1 MQVSLNKWPIFV
13 FTTSSILICP
23 TIFKYL
29 TNQLFRSSYILKQ
42 DSLPSS
48 YRSFLN
54 KHGGKDL
61 VLLQGLKDIACGR
74 PFSNLGAIKKYYKS
88 LGVDVKLDPNMKIP
102 CSVSVSSVWEKIR
115 SLKESKIIKRKV
127 LQKYTS
133 SFCWRYLFLLIV
145 LIWLFFYTDN
155 TW

>member
-13 FTTSSILICP
+13 FTTSSILICL

-61 VLLQGLKDIACGR
+61 VLLQGVKDISCGR

-102 CSVSVSSVWEKIR
+102 CSVSISSVWEKIR
-115 SLKESKIIKRKV
+115 SLKEKYSKNI
-127 LQKYTS
+127 LHLFAEGTCS
-133 SFCWRYLFLLIV
+133 YLLYFDFFL
-145 LIWLFFYTDN
+145 YR
-155 TW
+155 